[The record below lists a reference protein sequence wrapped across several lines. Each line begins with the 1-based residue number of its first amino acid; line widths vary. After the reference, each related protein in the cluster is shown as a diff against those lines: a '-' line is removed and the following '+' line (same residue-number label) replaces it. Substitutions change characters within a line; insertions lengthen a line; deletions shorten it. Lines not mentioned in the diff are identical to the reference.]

1 MRKASSRC
9 SLGNTLNGINE
20 SQDCLKIVIIG
31 DHAVGKSSL
40 MFKYTDDSFNDFL
53 TGTTGIDLKRKNVK
67 IEDVEYKVLIYDTP
81 GHDRYRQFAKS
92 QIKSMDGIIV
102 VFDVT
107 ERSSYN
113 NTSTW
118 LKSIHENSQEGA
130 VVIIVGNKIDLESMR
145 QVSSEEGFQI
155 TNINKLKY
163 FETSAYSGKG
173 VDSAFDFIVGE
184 AANNRK
190 HKKHLSESKTENFND
205 RPPKKKSSCVCN

>member
-9 SLGNTLNGINE
+9 SLANTINGINE
-20 SQDCLKIVIIG
+20 GQDCLKIVIIG

-40 MFKYTDDSFNDFL
+40 MLKYTDDSFNDFL

-67 IEDVEYKVLIYDTP
+67 IEEVEYKVLIYDTP

-107 ERSSYN
+107 ERTSYF
-113 NTSTW
+113 NTSSW
-118 LKSIHENSQEGA
+118 LKSIHENCQEGA
-130 VVIIVGNKIDLESMR
+130 VVAIVGNKIDLESMR
-145 QVSSEEGFQI
+145 QVSLEEGIQI
-155 TNINKLKY
+155 TRTNSLKY

-173 VDSAFDFIVGE
+173 VDTAFDFIVGE

-190 HKKHLSESKTENFND
+190 YKKNISETKTDNFND
-205 RPPKKKSSCVCN
+205 RPPKKKSSCICN